1 MSGFSSGRQLPIKW
15 VMSGSTTEPARTE
28 LPRPM
33 DGRNVPWA
41 HEAAAHRRVR
51 DMLQHLPPGFVLFD
65 GLELPRP
72 TRAVVDHLVIGPRNV
87 WAVTTHV
94 AAEPVTFGRGRN
106 ADTLWSGATSLRTVL
121 EAADWESAA
130 LGDHLGLP
138 VEPVVCIVAPE
149 LPEPAFDFHGIRIS
163 EPSSIVSQVA
173 TSTADFIDV
182 AAAVESVR
190 RSFGVEPAAGMAPP
204 RLGMAILPPLL
215 RPRPSV
221 RRHRTMGARLH
232 AFTSVRAVRVGAAI
246 ATVAVLI
253 AWSPTITGL
262 WSSVASES
270 ADRITAVIDDEA
282 VADSTPGPSS
292 GAAGVGYVLRCTDVG
307 WVVEWSWPGSLDPG
321 VVGYSV
327 RTRTGGAATLV
338 HTPTTW
344 TDPASPPPDSRLADP
359 SSTRVIT
366 EHRAADGSIVATSSE
381 LMTVPSSA
389 C

>member
-1 MSGFSSGRQLPIKW
+1 MSRPITEPTRMQLP
-15 VMSGSTTEPARTE
+15 GTD
-28 LPRPM
+28 
-33 DGRNVPWA
+33 DGRHVPWA
-41 HEAAAHRRVR
+41 HEAAAHRSVR
-51 DMLQHLPPGFVLFD
+51 DMLHHLPPGFVVFD

-130 LGDHLGLP
+130 LADHLGFP
-138 VEPVVCIVAPE
+138 VEPVVCIVAPA

-163 EPSSIVSQVA
+163 DPSSIVSQVA
-173 TSTADFIDV
+173 SSTADFIDV
-182 AAAVESVR
+182 AAAVEAVR
-190 RSFGVEPAAGMAPP
+190 RSFGVGPAAGTAPP
-204 RLGMAILPPLL
+204 KLGMAILPPLL
-215 RPRPSV
+215 RPRGSA
-221 RRHRTMGARLH
+221 RRRRTIGARLH
-232 AFTSVRAVRVGAAI
+232 ALTSVRAVRVGAALT
-246 ATVAVLI
+246 AAAVLI

-262 WSSVASES
+262 WNSVASES

-282 VADSTPGPSS
+282 VADSAPDATT
-292 GAAGVGYVLRCTDVG
+292 GAAGVGYVLTCTDIG
-307 WVVEWSWPGSLDPG
+307 WVVEWSWPGPLGPG

-344 TDPASPPPDSRLADP
+344 TDPASPPPIRGSP
-359 SSTRVIT
+359 TR
-366 EHRAADGSIVATSSE
+366 RRPA
-381 LMTVPSSA
+381 
-389 C
+389 